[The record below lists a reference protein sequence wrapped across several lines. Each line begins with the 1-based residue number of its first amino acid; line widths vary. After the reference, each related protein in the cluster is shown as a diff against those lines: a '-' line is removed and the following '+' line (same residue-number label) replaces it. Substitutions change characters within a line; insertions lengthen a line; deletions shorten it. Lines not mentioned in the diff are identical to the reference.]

1 MKDEKILDKFC
12 GKIRLCAVPAE
23 ELLEIEYRSQ
33 LKKEGKN
40 PFILDS
46 KEPSMDLNEFLMGEV
61 RYASLVRTFPETA
74 EVLLKEAEVQAKEKY
89 ESYKKM
95 AEQ

>member
-1 MKDEKILDKFC
+1 M
-12 GKIRLCAVPAE
+12 AN
-23 ELLEIEYRSQ
+23 SQ
-33 LKKEGKN
+33 LEAKLAVQAGYWHLYRFNPELKKQGKN

-74 EVLLKEAEVQAKEKY
+74 EKLLKEAEVQAKEKY
-89 ESYKKM
+89 ESYKM
-95 AEQ
+95 CDLCA